1 MYKNG
6 GYNESRYFSKNSRII
21 KRRTVAKLACEGGR
35 VKINEKTAKPGDDVK
50 IGDIISVVFGEKE
63 YKYKVKKIL
72 ETQSKSNMEEMVEV
86 I

>member
-1 MYKNG
+1 M
-6 GYNESRYFSKNSRII
+6 RVDIFLKNSRII

-35 VKINEKTAKPGDDVK
+35 VKINEKTAKPGDDVN

>member
-1 MYKNG
+1 M
-6 GYNESRYFSKNSRII
+6 RVDIFLKNSRII

>member
-1 MYKNG
+1 M
-6 GYNESRYFSKNSRII
+6 RVDIFLKNSRII

-63 YKYKVKKIL
+63 YKYKVKRF
-72 ETQSKSNMEEMVEV
+72 
-86 I
+86 

>member
-1 MYKNG
+1 MRVDIFLKNT
-6 GYNESRYFSKNSRII
+6 RII

-35 VKINEKTAKPGDDVK
+35 VKINEKTAKPGDDVN